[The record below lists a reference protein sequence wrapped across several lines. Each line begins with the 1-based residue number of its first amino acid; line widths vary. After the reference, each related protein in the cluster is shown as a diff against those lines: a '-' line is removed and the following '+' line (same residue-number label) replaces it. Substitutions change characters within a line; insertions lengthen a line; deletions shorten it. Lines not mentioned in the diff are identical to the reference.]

1 MSLLSAEMVRESL
14 GSLPEWKLEGKEIV
28 RRYEFAD
35 FAAAMVFVNRVAEKA
50 EAAGHHPDI
59 DIRYNKVR
67 VALVSHDKGGVTGRD
82 VSMAKTIDLIS
93 WGRYQGASSVCG
105 VCWRILARVL
115 RSQMATAIPPSAAE
129 VANRRPVRQRF
140 RGSGTG
146 CESSTSTG
154 PDLKLANFRMGTDFL
169 VGCET

>member
-14 GSLPEWKLEGKEIV
+14 SSLPEWKLEGKEIV

-35 FAAAMVFVNRVAEKA
+35 FAAAIMFVNKVAEKA

-93 WGRYQGASSVCG
+93 
-105 VCWRILARVL
+105 
-115 RSQMATAIPPSAAE
+115 
-129 VANRRPVRQRF
+129 
-140 RGSGTG
+140 
-146 CESSTSTG
+146 
-154 PDLKLANFRMGTDFL
+154 
-169 VGCET
+169 